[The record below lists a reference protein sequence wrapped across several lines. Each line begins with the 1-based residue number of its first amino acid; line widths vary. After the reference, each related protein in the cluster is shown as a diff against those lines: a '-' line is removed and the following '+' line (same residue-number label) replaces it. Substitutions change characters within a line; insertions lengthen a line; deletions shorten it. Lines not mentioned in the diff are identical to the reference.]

1 MEPEP
6 NKSPSNRENM
16 LAIALVILVGGMSLF
31 FLYVISL
38 GIVGNFLS
46 LGIVLAAVFTVHYFL
61 WGRNFSAE
69 VAAERE
75 RLRRQDARDAG
86 RPTAELPADAIQ
98 DLSRTQGIQ
107 ER

>member
-6 NKSPSNRENM
+6 NKSPSHRENM

-31 FLYVISL
+31 FLYIISL
-38 GIVGNFLS
+38 GIIGNILS
-46 LGIVLAAVFTVHYFL
+46 LGVVLALIFSVHYFL

-69 VAAERE
+69 IAAERE
-75 RLRRQDARDAG
+75 RLRRQDAREAG
-86 RPTAELPADAIQ
+86 RIATELPADAIQ